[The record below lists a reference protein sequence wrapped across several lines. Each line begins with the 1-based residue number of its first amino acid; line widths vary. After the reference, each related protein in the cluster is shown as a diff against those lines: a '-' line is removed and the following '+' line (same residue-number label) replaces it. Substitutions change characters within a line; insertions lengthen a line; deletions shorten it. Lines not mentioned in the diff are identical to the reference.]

1 MSDIVTTYKLFG
13 GQVRNISTTLG
24 LNSNPT
30 VATIGIVEDG
40 QIVDITN
47 RRPVDITIG
56 EFKFRGIVQS
66 WSEAKTDVNG
76 TGIYQIRV
84 TDMKPVLD
92 AAQVIIG
99 SSFDETFT
107 IAKDYG
113 DNIISV
119 LPENALQISN
129 GIPFNIIKSYVE
141 NAVIKYG
148 NQKYTVNFNFT
159 LPTRGSKIE
168 YTIRH
173 RAMSLLELISQ
184 VANDHGLDWYV
195 STSTNNV
202 IAINMFGRTNIT
214 NVTINQLAALHQ
226 GKIIRRHEGD
236 ENRDTVQKAILLG
249 GFKSHL
255 KETAGFLWRQ
265 FWGYDENEVER
276 SQPMFTKAVMEKI
289 INNDFTSEEYT
300 EEDVQKILSYANEF
314 WGRKFIALMTPV
326 DVIGPD
332 GRSWI
337 VPTSAAWND
346 SKFTP
351 TNDPEFLPVDFD
363 RNLGLKFQTD
373 DGRWVTFATLPLPG
387 IRSDFGI
394 GGTTYQWDD
403 ELFSNPNTYINKN
416 RDISIKASLEIV
428 DGFTEIEFL
437 LDQFIIH
444 ILNLEVFNSV
454 SFALTSFFLIHP
466 QDVSFSVNFNFTR
479 MINNNANDVEA
490 IAKGELFYTDDIK
503 NKFRKDFKDQYYV
516 LTLSSP
522 LRVKQI
528 KNITTTNPDTG
539 RDETVK
545 TITKTRV
552 EKINKAF
559 LALLDQRETY
569 GPWSNRLNTIG
580 KTEVIIDSSLT
591 PWLFGFRGITND
603 TGLSLLD
610 DVAHAKIKT
619 VTDTTMDA
627 KTAELEVAG
636 VPAINIGDQL
646 QTTGI
651 ITSMQIVFGING
663 VRTTYKSSQYTTEL
677 SRHLRQQQD
686 LLDRLRRQN
695 SEFNNTMKPP
705 KDDWELDRTIRA
717 LKKELPEPPV
727 DVSTE
732 GNRRQSKN
740 LLGRIDSRSSDT
752 EPKYNITPMAWI
764 GDVFGSL
771 TLRRDPNVFG
781 DYLDVINMG
790 ESPNIGGRLQAGTD
804 VRVFEFAVTDGGI
817 VSYYIDTPAPKSRSF
832 SATIDLLVSTTNP
845 VYKVTPISNN
855 VQQINLTANELLSL
869 NSVTNLGEPANS
881 KGFLSPGTQ
890 VIINWNENDDGSF
903 TPFMEQQLNLFKPI

>member
-1 MSDIVTTYKLFG
+1 MAKQVDTYELFG
-13 GQVRNISTTLG
+13 GRVRSINTTLG
-24 LNSNPT
+24 LNQNPT
-30 VATIGIVEDG
+30 VITVTIVEDDKS
-40 QIVDITN
+40 ITLKNRRLVDIST
-47 RRPVDITIG
+47 G
-56 EFKFRGIVQS
+56 AFKFRGIVQS
-66 WSEAKTDVNG
+66 WSESKTDVAG
-76 TGIYQIRV
+76 TGVYQVRI
-84 TDMKPVLD
+84 TDTKPVLD
-92 AAQVIIG
+92 AAQVVIG
-99 SSFDETFT
+99 SSFDTTFT
-107 IAKDYG
+107 IAADYG
-113 DNIISV
+113 DNVISV

-129 GIPFNIIKSYVE
+129 GIPFKSIK
-141 NAVIKYG
+141 NAVEDTTIRYG
-148 NQKYTVNFNFT
+148 NEKYTVDFNFT
-159 LPTRGSKIE
+159 LPTRGSRIE
-168 YTIRH
+168 YTIRT

-195 STSTNNV
+195 TTSSKNV
-202 IAINMFGRTNIT
+202 ISINMFGRTNIT
-214 NVTINQLAALHQ
+214 NMTVDQLAALHPD
-226 GKIIRRHEGD
+226 GIIKRHEGK
-236 ENRDTVQKAILLG
+236 ENRDTVQKVVLLG

-265 FWGYDENEVER
+265 FWGYNENEVER
-276 SQPMFTKAVMEKI
+276 SQPLFTREVMEKV
-289 INNDFTSEEYT
+289 INNDFTEQDYV

-346 SKFTP
+346 SEFAP

-363 RNLGLKFQTD
+363 RNLGAKFQTD
-373 DGRWVTFATLPLPG
+373 DGRWVTHATLPLPG

-403 ELFSNPNTYINKN
+403 DLFTNPNTYINKN

-444 ILNLEVFNSV
+444 ILNLEVFTTV
-454 SFALTSFFLIHP
+454 SSALTSFFIIHP
-466 QDVSFSVNFNFTR
+466 QDVAFSVSFNFTR
-479 MINNNANDVEA
+479 MIKNNINDIEA
-490 IAKGELFYTDDIK
+490 IGKGELFYTDDMK
-503 NKFRKDFKDQYYV
+503 NKLRKDFKDQYYV
-516 LTLSSP
+516 LTLSAP

-528 KNITTTNPDTG
+528 KRPVTTNPETG
-539 RDETVK
+539 RDEVIE

-569 GPWSNRLNTIG
+569 GPWSNRLRAIG
-580 KTEVIIDSSLT
+580 KTEVVIDASLT
-591 PWLFGFRGITND
+591 PWIFGFRGITNK

-619 VTDTTMDA
+619 VSDTTMDA

-646 QTTGI
+646 QKTGI

-663 VRTTYKSSQYTTEL
+663 VRTTYKSSQYTTQL
-677 SRHLRQQQD
+677 SRYLRQQQD
-686 LLDRLRRQN
+686 LLDRLKRQN

-705 KDDWELDRTIRA
+705 KDDWEMDRALRA

-727 DVSTE
+727 DIDSE
-732 GNRRQSKN
+732 GNRRQSKT
-740 LLGRIDSRSSDT
+740 LLGRIESRSSDT
-752 EPKYNITPMAWI
+752 EPRYDIIPMAWTS
-764 GDVFGSL
+764 DAFGSL
-771 TLRRDPNVFG
+771 TLRRDPEVFAN
-781 DYLDVINMG
+781 YSNVINMA
-790 ESPNIGGRLQAGTD
+790 ESPEAGGRLQVGTD
-804 VRVFEFAVTDGGI
+804 VRVFEFTVTDGGT

-832 SATIDLLVSTTNP
+832 SAIIDSSVSSSQP
-845 VYKVTPISNN
+845 IYQVTPIASN
-855 VQQINLTANELLSL
+855 VQQLNLTANELLAL

-881 KGFLSPGTQ
+881 KGFLPPGTQ
-890 VIINWNENDDGSF
+890 VMISWNENNNGSF
-903 TPFMEQQLNLFKPI
+903 TPFMEQQLNIFKPI